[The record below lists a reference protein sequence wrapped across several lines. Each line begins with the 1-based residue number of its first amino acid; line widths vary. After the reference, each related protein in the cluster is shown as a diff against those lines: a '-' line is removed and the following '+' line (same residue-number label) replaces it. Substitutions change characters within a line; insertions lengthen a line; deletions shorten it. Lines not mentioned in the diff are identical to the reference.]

1 MTKLYIS
8 DVTLRDG
15 MHAIG
20 HRYDLGHI
28 REIGAALDE
37 AGVDGIEVGH
47 GDGLEGSS
55 LSYGFSRHTDV
66 EYIREAAKVVKRA
79 KLTTVLLP
87 GIGTIEDMKHA
98 RDAGIKSIRI
108 STHSTEADVSA
119 QHIVAG
125 KEMGLEV
132 WGFLMMSS
140 ACSPAELAIQAAKM
154 ESSGADGVIVADSAG
169 TLTMKGIEDRFKAL
183 DGTLSPEME
192 RGVHAHENLSLSVA
206 NSVTAVLNGARRVD
220 ASLAGMGAG
229 AGNTPMEPFI
239 AVANMYG
246 WQHNCDLFK
255 LQDAADDLVRPIQDR
270 PVRVDR
276 QTLTLGYAGVYS
288 SFLRHAER
296 VAAEFNIDPR
306 MILVEIGKRGLIGGQ
321 EDMIA
326 DVALDIVRK
335 AEKAG

>member
-1 MTKLYIS
+1 MTKLYIL

-20 HRYDLGHI
+20 HRYDLGQV
-28 REIGAALDE
+28 REIASALDE

-47 GDGLEGSS
+47 GDGLDGSS

-66 EYIREAAKVVKRA
+66 DYIKEAAKVVKRA
-79 KLTTVLLP
+79 RLTTVLLP
-87 GIGTIEDMKHA
+87 GIGTIEDLKHA

-108 STHSTEADVSA
+108 ATHSTEADVSA
-119 QHIVAG
+119 QHIAAA
-125 KEMGLEV
+125 KEMGLDV
-132 WGFLMMSS
+132 CGFLMMSS
-140 ACSPAELAIQAAKM
+140 ACSPDELAAQASKM
-154 ESSGADGVIVADSAG
+154 ESYGADGVYVADSAG
-169 TLTMKGIEDRFKAL
+169 NLTMKSIEERFKAL
-183 DGTLSPEME
+183 DEKLRPETE
-192 RGVHAHENLSLSVA
+192 RGIHAHENLSLSVA

-229 AGNTPMEPFI
+229 AGNTPIEAFI
-239 AVANMYG
+239 GVANLYG
-246 WQHNCDLFK
+246 WEHTCDLFK

-296 VAAEFNIDPR
+296 VASEFNIDPR
-306 MILVEIGKRGLIGGQ
+306 QILVEIGRRRLIGGQ
-321 EDMIA
+321 EDMIV
-326 DVALDIVRK
+326 DVALDLVRR
-335 AEKAG
+335 GGSPT